1 MTIPERVPVP
11 GRRLKCVYDYDVCN
25 GSDDLSQML
34 LYINDNG
41 FDLVNV
47 TQDGS
52 GAYTVFFRRWV
63 LA

>member
-11 GRRLKCVYDYDVCN
+11 WRRLKCVYDYDVCN
-25 GSDDLSQML
+25 GLNDLRQVL
-34 LYINDNG
+34 LYINTSG

-47 TQDGS
+47 TQDGA
-52 GAYTVFFRRWV
+52 GVYTVFYRRWV